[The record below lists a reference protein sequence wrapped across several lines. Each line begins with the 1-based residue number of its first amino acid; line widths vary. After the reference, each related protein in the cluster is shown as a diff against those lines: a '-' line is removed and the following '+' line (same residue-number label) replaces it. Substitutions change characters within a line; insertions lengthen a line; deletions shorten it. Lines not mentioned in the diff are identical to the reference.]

1 VAAKRD
7 LRTYLEQSYPKT
19 SQRMPDGVVNTLNGP
34 YRAWYAIGY
43 GRYLVGALLMA
54 TIPILMEPEILGD
67 FIPALE
73 GSVEGVES
81 PIPFLQGGFGIRV
94 LVVTGIWI
102 LLALGLSVVVG
113 MAGLLDLGYV
123 AFFMLG
129 AYTTAFLTE
138 SGGEEQ
144 FHFAVWP
151 NVASLPF
158 AVLICVLAGV
168 ALGIPTLRL
177 RGDYLAIVTL
187 GFHEI
192 VRQSAN
198 NLTITNGSRGI
209 PGIERPDL
217 GLPESWGEFAVLSS
231 HNYWIFLLIP
241 AIILAVIMIR
251 HLEDSRVGRYWTA
264 IREDEVAAA
273 AMGVPVVKM
282 KVLAFAIGASTSGV
296 AGWIFAGYATFIS
309 PNNFPLLYSILIL
322 CAVVIGGLG
331 SISGAVVGAVLVQ
344 GLPELVR
351 EASGGRTIFG
361 FDPETGRIAVFGFL
375 LVVVMIFRPGGLLA
389 PRRRRIELSEASA
402 AEGVIIDESAQPSK
416 DEAAFAASMHD
427 SSQQK
432 EGS

>member
-1 VAAKRD
+1 VATKRD
-7 LRTYLEQSYPKT
+7 LRTYLNEAYPKT
-19 SQRMPDGVVNTLNGP
+19 SDRLPDGVVNAFNGP
-34 YRAWYAIGY
+34 YRAYYAIGY
-43 GRYLVGALLMA
+43 WRYLVAALLMA
-54 TIPILMEPEILGD
+54 TIPILMEPSILGD
-67 FIPALE
+67 FFPALE
-73 GSVEGVES
+73 DSVADLES
-81 PIPFLQGGFGIRV
+81 PIPYLTGGFGIRV
-94 LVVTGIWI
+94 LVMTGIWI

-129 AYTTAFLTE
+129 AYTTAFMTE
-138 SGGEEQ
+138 SGGADQ
-144 FHFAVWP
+144 FHFVVWP
-151 NVASLPF
+151 NVAALPF
-158 AVLICVLAGV
+158 AILVCILAGV

-231 HNYWIFLLIP
+231 HNYWFFLLIP

-331 SISGAVVGAVLVQ
+331 SISGAVVGAMLVQ
-344 GLPELVR
+344 GLPEVVR
-351 EASGGRTIFG
+351 EASGGRTVFG

-375 LVVVMIFRPGGLLA
+375 LVVVMIFRPGGLFA
-389 PRRRRIELSEASA
+389 PKRRRIELSEASA
-402 AEGVIIDESAQPSK
+402 AEGVIIDESAQPSQ
-416 DEAAFAASMHD
+416 DEIEFASSVHEA
-427 SSQQK
+427 SQQK
-432 EGS
+432 EGD

>member
-1 VAAKRD
+1 VARERD
-7 LRTYLEQSYPKT
+7 LRSFLNNNYPRT
-19 SQRMPDGVVNTLNGP
+19 SQRTPDGVVRVADPVFKG
-34 YRAWYAIGY
+34 WFAIGY
-43 GRYLVGALLMA
+43 GRYLVGALIMLA
-54 TIPILMEPEILGD
+54 IPILIDPEI
-67 FIPALE
+67 IPAFE
-73 GSVEGVES
+73 GLDS
-81 PIPFLQGGFGIRV
+81 PIPFIQGGFGIRV

-129 AYTTAFLTE
+129 AYTTAFMTP
-138 SGGEEQ
+138 SGGEDQ
-144 FHFAVWP
+144 FHIVEWP
-151 NVASLPF
+151 NVAALPF
-158 AVLICVLAGV
+158 AVLVCVLAGV

-192 VRQSAN
+192 VRQTAN

-209 PGIERPDL
+209 PGIERPSL
-217 GLPESWGEFAVLSS
+217 GLPESVAGIGTDFGVLSS
-231 HNYWIFLLIP
+231 HTYWMFLLVP

-264 IREDEVAAA
+264 IREDEVAAS

-322 CAVVIGGLG
+322 AAVVIGGLG
-331 SISGAVVGAVLVQ
+331 SISGAVLGAVLVT
-344 GLPELVR
+344 GLPEVVR
-351 EASGGRTIFG
+351 EASGGQTIFG
-361 FDPETGRIAVFGFL
+361 FDPETGRIAIFGFL

-389 PRRRRIELSEASA
+389 PKRRRIELSEASA

-416 DEAAFAASMHD
+416 DELEYAATIHD
-427 SSQQK
+427 DAQRK
-432 EGS
+432 EGN

>member
-1 VAAKRD
+1 MAQNTN
-7 LRTYLEQSYPKT
+7 LRLYLDNNYPKT
-19 SQRMPDGVVNTLNGP
+19 SGRLPDGVVKVLQGP
-34 YRAWYAIGY
+34 FALWFKIGY
-43 GRYLVGALLMA
+43 GRYLVGAAIMIA
-54 TIPILMEPEILGD
+54 IPILIDPEI
-67 FIPALE
+67 IPAFE
-73 GSVEGVES
+73 GLDS
-81 PIPFLQGGFGIRV
+81 PIPFIQGGFGIRV

-129 AYTTAFLTE
+129 AYTTAFMTS
-138 SGGEEQ
+138 SGGDDQ
-144 FHFAVWP
+144 FHIVVWP
-151 NVASLPF
+151 NIASLPF
-158 AVLICVLAGV
+158 AVLVCVLAGV

-192 VRQSAN
+192 VRQTAN

-217 GLPESWGEFAVLSS
+217 GFPESIGGFSTEFGVLSS
-231 HNYWIFLLIP
+231 HTYWLFLLIP

-251 HLEDSRVGRYWTA
+251 HLEDSRIGRYWTA
-264 IREDEVAAA
+264 IREDEVAAS

-331 SISGAVVGAVLVQ
+331 SISGAVLGAILVT
-344 GLPELVR
+344 GLPEVVR
-351 EASGGRTIFG
+351 EASGGQTVFG
-361 FDPETGRIAVFGFL
+361 FDPETGRIAIFGFL
-375 LVVVMIFRPGGLLA
+375 LIVVMIFRPGGLLA
-389 PRRRRIELSEASA
+389 PRRRRVELSEAGA
-402 AEGVIIDESAQPSK
+402 AEGVIVDESAGRQEDQLAGSATLT
-416 DEAAFAASMHD
+416 ETR
-427 SSQQK
+427 QK
-432 EGS
+432 GDT